1 MEFIKFNAEPLLTEN
16 HRLNATLWQR
26 IDKCQHPISR
36 RLLQIM
42 EAKQSNLCVAAD
54 FTTLKEVI
62 QLADTIGPK
71 IAVLKIHVDIFDDF
85 DASKIQQLKAISQKH
100 NFLIMEDR
108 YELNCLFVFYHL
120 NFIVCVVCFF

>member
-1 MEFIKFNAEPLLTEN
+1 
-16 HRLNATLWQR
+16 
-26 IDKCQHPISR
+26 
-36 RLLQIM
+36 M

-120 NFIVCVVCFF
+120 NFIVCVVFFLGNLAILLTLRSCNSLAVYTKLLNGQT